1 MDKKLYRSEDNKI
14 FLGICGGIGEYFSVD
29 PVVIR
34 VIFVGLIFAGFSGI
48 LAYIVAAFVVPKPP
62 AGGKNHGG
70 SDSGRDPG
78 TIYEEYSSKF
88 NTGNHNE

>member
-14 FLGICGGIGEYFSVD
+14 FLGICGGIGEYFGVD

-70 SDSGRDPG
+70 SDSGRDSG

-88 NTGNHNE
+88 NSGNHNE

>member
-1 MDKKLYRSEDNKI
+1 M
-14 FLGICGGIGEYFSVD
+14 D

-62 AGGKNHGG
+62 AGRKNHGG

-88 NTGNHNE
+88 NSGNHNE

>member
-14 FLGICGGIGEYFSVD
+14 FLGICGGIGEYFNVD

-62 AGGKNHGG
+62 AGRKNSGG
-70 SDSGRDPG
+70 SDSRRDPG

-88 NTGNHNE
+88 NSGNHNE

>member
-1 MDKKLYRSEDNKI
+1 MDKKLYRSEDHKI
-14 FLGICGGIGEYFSVD
+14 FLGICGGIGEYFGVD

-88 NTGNHNE
+88 NSGNHNE